1 MQLNSSEYERYTSLK
16 KTDVHILAVE
26 LSLPKNED
34 CRYFVQ
40 GNNPVTLSQNNI
52 AKRWSHMGLV
62 LHAHIWNRWQRGQAQ
77 PKRHC
82 LGPLCAE
89 NADLLLNCVNKLKD
103 INS

>member
-52 AKRWSHMGLV
+52 AKR
-62 LHAHIWNRWQRGQAQ
+62 
-77 PKRHC
+77 
-82 LGPLCAE
+82 
-89 NADLLLNCVNKLKD
+89 
-103 INS
+103 